1 MTTTHL
7 RQQMLSLLKPIPIQ
21 IFMYKTT
28 TCLMRPAITFFVPQM
43 KKKNLSKTATT
54 KLYL

>member
-1 MTTTHL
+1 MTTTRL
-7 RQQMLSLLKPIPIQ
+7 RQQMLSLLEPILIQ

-43 KKKNLSKTATT
+43 KKKPV
-54 KLYL
+54 